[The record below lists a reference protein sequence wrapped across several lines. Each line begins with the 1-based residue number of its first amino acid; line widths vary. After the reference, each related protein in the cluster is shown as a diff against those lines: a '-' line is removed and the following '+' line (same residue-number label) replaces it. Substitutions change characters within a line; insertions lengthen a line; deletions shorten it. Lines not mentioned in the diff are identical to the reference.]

1 MKKMSRAERAKE
13 YFQQGYAC
21 SQAVALAISDLMNV
35 GEEEI
40 AKIMLPFGGGLGR
53 LRLTC
58 GAVSGMA
65 AVVGSVLSEKEN
77 TPENKKRIYAVVQ
90 ELCGKFQAENGSLI
104 CGELLQGVKIPVE
117 VGGVAEERTR
127 EYYKK
132 RPCGELVYCAA
143 DILEKY
149 LQEQGII

>member
-1 MKKMSRAERAKE
+1 MSRAERAKE

-21 SQAVALAISDLMNV
+21 SQAVALAFSDLMNV